1 MFLLFGI
8 GNTNCNCKEMWFK
21 KDKIKKKWIFNYEY
35 IVYILSS
42 IYTKVNYKV
51 FIHKTETEWFLI

>member
-21 KDKIKKKWIFNYEY
+21 KDKKKKNESLIMSTLYTYYPAY
-35 IVYILSS
+35 IPKS
-42 IYTKVNYKV
+42 IIKCS
-51 FIHKTETEWFLI
+51 FIKQKLNDF